1 MIHCKNKCPL
11 GKFDGCCRSCPD
23 RPDCPEA
30 CEHDPAQCGD
40 ATWDEETALAVFRK
54 SQLATL
60 NAITSLTAHK
70 KAIEEQEKNMK
81 AALFAAME
89 QYGIKKF
96 ETDALTLTYVAPH
109 RFPRPGFRKAEEEIP
124 RCGGGLRQRHPQGR
138 LCQDHPE
145 GRGRREWSL
154 KPCPM
159 RNMKSLFQT

>member
-40 ATWDEETALAVFRK
+40 ATWDEETALAVFQK

-70 KAIEEQEKNMK
+70 KAVEEQEKNLK
-81 AALFAAME
+81 AALLSAME
-89 QYGIKKF
+89 RFGIKKF
-96 ETDALTLTYVAPH
+96 ESGILNLTYVEATVAHGVDSAKLKKKYPEAAADCAKDT
-109 RFPRPGFRKAEEEIP
+109 PRAAYVKITLKD
-124 RCGGGLRQRHPQGR
+124 GGKDAG
-138 LCQDHPE
+138 
-145 GRGRREWSL
+145 
-154 KPCPM
+154 
-159 RNMKSLFQT
+159 